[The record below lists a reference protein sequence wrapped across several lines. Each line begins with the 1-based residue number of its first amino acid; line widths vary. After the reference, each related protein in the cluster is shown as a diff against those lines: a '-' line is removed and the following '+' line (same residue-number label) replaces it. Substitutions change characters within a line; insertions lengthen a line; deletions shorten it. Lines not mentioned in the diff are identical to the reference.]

1 MTPLIKCAFAPLFSL
16 FIFLLGAGFFSTL
29 LILKMTLEQAS
40 TWLMGAITSVFYIGV
55 VAGSL
60 RTEQI
65 ILRLG
70 YRSAY
75 GLFSLILA
83 MCCLLHGFFYEP
95 GLWLVLRFIAG
106 FVMAGVYVVI
116 ESWLLSVSSIRN
128 RGQVMAWYMIA
139 FYSAQSV
146 SQFILCLKDTAPFL
160 LYGLAALLSVIS
172 VIPIAFL
179 ASRIPRLT
187 ASSSL
192 PRIALLKASI
202 PGLTGALVSGLIM
215 GVIYGLLPVYLSALS
230 GGVSLVATY
239 MFAVIFGGMLLQ
251 YPLGKWSDQR
261 DRRQVLMRITVLTM
275 LTLLCLIGFKGPS
288 VWLFGLMMLFGG
300 LTFALYPISVSDA
313 CDALGPEDIV
323 AVTQTL
329 LLAYSVGAMVGP
341 VIASLFMQEL
351 GNRGLFIYCIMAC
364 AATLPMYAQKRER
377 LPPGEFVRT
386 GRLPLDLKKPD

>member
-1 MTPLIKCAFAPLFSL
+1 MTPLIKCAFAPLLSL

-29 LILKMTLEQAS
+29 LILKMTLAQAS
-40 TWLMGAITSVFYIGV
+40 TWFMGAVTSVFYIGV

-60 RTEQI
+60 RTESI

-70 YRSAY
+70 YRYAY
-75 GLFSLILA
+75 GFFALILA
-83 MCCLLHGFFYEP
+83 LCCLLHGFVYEP
-95 GLWLVLRFIAG
+95 GLWLILRFIAG
-106 FVMAGVYVVI
+106 FVTAGVFVVI
-116 ESWLLSVSSIRN
+116 ESWLLSVSSICN
-128 RGQVMAWYMIA
+128 RGQIMAWYMIA

-146 SQFILCLKDTAPFL
+146 SQFILCLKNTSPFF
-160 LYGLAALLSVIS
+160 LYELAALLSVIS
-172 VIPIAFL
+172 ISPIAFL
-179 ASRIPRLT
+179 TSSIPRLT
-187 ASSSL
+187 SSSSI
-192 PRIALLKASI
+192 PRIVLLKASI

-251 YPLGKWSDQR
+251 YPLGKWSDQG
-261 DRRQVLMRITVLTM
+261 DRRQVLMRITILTI
-275 LTLLCLIGFKGPS
+275 LTLLCLTGFKGPS
-288 VWLFGLMMLFGG
+288 GWLFGFMMLFGG

-323 AVTQTL
+323 AATQTL

-341 VIASLFMQEL
+341 VIASFFMLEL
-351 GNRGLFIYCIMAC
+351 GNRGLFIYCIVIC
-364 AATLPMYAQKRER
+364 AATLPIYARKER
-377 LPPGEFVRT
+377 LQPGTLIRT